1 MFTGRTVLLA
11 VGMVA
16 ASVWIGSLVSLAVVS
31 AIARSTLDARARVAL
46 FRGVGRSYQ
55 YVGTGSLLVA
65 IGVGVALAWPLSDV
79 HGALASEFMLS
90 GALVV
95 VTLAGMA
102 QAKRMTVRR
111 RWALDHPD
119 EPRAAAS
126 VRRGARLAGLLR
138 GSIAGVTLVMV
149 LVGAHLLER

>member
-1 MFTGRTVLLA
+1 MN
-11 VGMVA
+11 A
-16 ASVWIGSLVSLAVVS
+16 AWAW
-31 AIARSTLDARARVAL
+31 

-65 IGVGVALAWPLSDV
+65 IGVGIVLAWPLSDV
-79 HGALASEFMLS
+79 HGTLASEFILS

-95 VTLAGMA
+95 VSLAGMA

-111 RWALDHPD
+111 RRALDHPD
-119 EPRAAAS
+119 DPKAVAS

-138 GSIAGVTLVMV
+138 GLIAGVTLVMV
-149 LVGAHLLER
+149 FVGAQLLGR